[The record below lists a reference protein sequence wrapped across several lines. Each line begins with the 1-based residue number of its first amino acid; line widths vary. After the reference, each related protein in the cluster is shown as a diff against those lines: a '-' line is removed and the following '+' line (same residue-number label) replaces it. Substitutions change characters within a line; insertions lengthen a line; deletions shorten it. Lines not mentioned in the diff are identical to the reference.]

1 MVFLGWEFLIFLA
14 SCGRT
19 CSSND
24 NGPKDFFWKV
34 PRVALCCRFRGSPTM
49 ATGWYQDVL
58 LTFEITVSF
67 SNYQTFLSKEVY
79 VNLYRVFHLSENAF
93 DLYFS
98 LGWTSVICLIWIVLP
113 KNKITITL
121 LLSTIILSFKMS
133 KVVRAEAN
141 HQVPSTRCPLRVNF
155 SSSHTIAHTCTRVGN

>member
-1 MVFLGWEFLIFLA
+1 MKHRVKQVEAVAGPRIVHGATPRVFPPQETCIFLVRMEGEEEEDQNPDTHVLRHRNRGDELLIRWSFSGGNSSFFERA
-14 SCGRT
+14 ADGRVLLT
-19 CSSND
+19 ITVR
-24 NGPKDFFWKV
+24 KIFFWKV

-67 SNYQTFLSKEVY
+67 SNYQTFLSKEVC

-98 LGWTSVICLIWIVLP
+98 LG
-113 KNKITITL
+113 
-121 LLSTIILSFKMS
+121 
-133 KVVRAEAN
+133 
-141 HQVPSTRCPLRVNF
+141 
-155 SSSHTIAHTCTRVGN
+155 